1 MQNKRVAGF
10 ALAGMLL
17 ALGSAFLASQEQLQ
31 QDTQVKR
38 PPIPYSNPQSGEQMY
53 KDYCAACHGSAGKGD
68 GPAAAFLKT
77 WPPDLTKMAER
88 NKGKYPEVK
97 VKETLLFGISS
108 QAHGT
113 SDMPVWGRLFRMEDQ
128 NKNEVNAR
136 VSKLTQYLQSIQHR

>member
-31 QDTQVKR
+31 HDTQVKR

-136 VSKLTQYLQSIQHR
+136 VSKLTQYLQSIHHR

>member
-31 QDTQVKR
+31 HDTQVKS

>member
-1 MQNKRVAGF
+1 MQKTRIAGPT
-10 ALAGMLL
+10 LAVVLL
-17 ALGSAFLASQEQLQ
+17 LVGSALLVSQERLP

-53 KDYCAACHGSAGKGD
+53 KDYCAACHGPAGKGD

-77 WPPDLTKMAER
+77 WPPDLTKMTER

-97 VKETLLFGISS
+97 VKETLLFGTSS

-113 SDMPVWGRLFRMEDQ
+113 SDMPVWGRLFRMEEQ
-128 NKNEVNAR
+128 NQKEANAR
-136 VSKLTQYLQSIQHR
+136 VSKLTQYLQSIQVR

>member
-88 NKGKYPEVK
+88 NKGKYSEVK

>member
-31 QDTQVKR
+31 PDTQVKR

>member
-17 ALGSAFLASQEQLQ
+17 ALGSAFLASQEILQ

-38 PPIPYSNPQSGEQMY
+38 PPIPHSNPQSGEQMY

-128 NKNEVNAR
+128 NKKEVNTR